1 MKFTDGLWIA
11 KDGFKIETPKEIADI
26 GHSDS
31 GITLFAPYEEQNS
44 KLDSI
49 GCGLLS
55 VKISAPAANMLS
67 VKITNFKGRR
77 EAKAFFELNR
87 ASVTPVSSENEEAYI
102 YASSLLEARISKD
115 GSWGISFFFSG
126 NYLTST
132 NLGGMAHIIGPDGR
146 SYIREQLDLSD
157 DEYIYGLGE
166 LPGNFIR
173 NGGSYTV
180 WNEDAGIDYGK
191 SSKCVPF
198 ILSSNN
204 YGVLVNST
212 GRVEFEIAND
222 ATTGTG
228 ESGNFSRAQF
238 SVEGETM
245 EYILIGG
252 ASPKHVLNLY
262 TELVGNPALP
272 PAWSFGP
279 WFSTSMLADYDE
291 ETIIDTVERYRS
303 QGIPLS
309 VLHFSPFWMKEFEW
323 TSFLWDSERFPN
335 PSQMIR
341 KLHEKGV
348 RVCLWISPY
357 IAQRSPLFREGMEG
371 NYFINTGD
379 GNPWQ
384 SDYRQAGAAMID
396 FSLPVVRAWYQKFL
410 DELIRMGVDSF
421 QLDYGADAPIAD
433 PSFGAYASKLGITYK
448 NKFDAESMH
457 NYYAYLF
464 SDTVFEIL
472 EKRYGQNNA
481 CILSHAGTVGSQKF
495 PFLSLDNT
503 ATSYDAMKT
512 VIQSGLNL
520 SISGFPFWSQNIGGL
535 GDDCTPDLFMRWHA
549 AATFAP
555 HANAI
560 GVNIPKDPWNFG
572 ADAISEVMLFSK
584 LKLGLM
590 PYIFSSAVESST
602 MGTPLVRPMLLEF
615 PGDPNTYTLD
625 QQYMLGGNL
634 LVAPITQADGIV
646 RYYVPSGV
654 WTNLLTRERVEGPIW
669 KNEQHDYTSM
679 PILARPGTIL
689 VAGTTDETPL
699 YNYMEN
705 VTITLFE
712 IPENK
717 EITADVYSADLKNM
731 GLVRVMKKGDRLG
744 LMTQGIVGQ
753 IRLLLANVFNVSSV
767 SSGFPEL
774 NEWGTMVVYDGDRIE
789 ITLMS
794 DGTEQPADQAPEQPE
809 Q

>member
-1 MKFTDGLWIA
+1 
-11 KDGFKIETPKEIADI
+11 
-26 GHSDS
+26 
-31 GITLFAPYEEQNS
+31 
-44 KLDSI
+44 
-49 GCGLLS
+49 
-55 VKISAPAANMLS
+55 
-67 VKITNFKGRR
+67 
-77 EAKAFFELNR
+77 
-87 ASVTPVSSENEEAYI
+87 
-102 YASSLLEARISKD
+102 
-115 GSWGISFFFSG
+115 
-126 NYLTST
+126 
-132 NLGGMAHIIGPDGR
+132 
-146 SYIREQLDLSD
+146 
-157 DEYIYGLGE
+157 
-166 LPGNFIR
+166 
-173 NGGSYTV
+173 
-180 WNEDAGIDYGK
+180 
-191 SSKCVPF
+191 
-198 ILSSNN
+198 
-204 YGVLVNST
+204 
-212 GRVEFEIAND
+212 
-222 ATTGTG
+222 
-228 ESGNFSRAQF
+228 
-238 SVEGETM
+238 
-245 EYILIGG
+245 
-252 ASPKHVLNLY
+252 
-262 TELVGNPALP
+262 
-272 PAWSFGP
+272 
-279 WFSTSMLADYDE
+279 
-291 ETIIDTVERYRS
+291 
-303 QGIPLS
+303 
-309 VLHFSPFWMKEFEW
+309 
-323 TSFLWDSERFPN
+323 
-335 PSQMIR
+335 
-341 KLHEKGV
+341 
-348 RVCLWISPY
+348 
-357 IAQRSPLFREGMEG
+357 MEG

-421 QLDYGADAPIAD
+421 QLDYGADAPVAD
-433 PSFGAYASKLGITYK
+433 PFFGAYASKLGITYK
-448 NKFDAESMH
+448 NKYDAESMH

-535 GDDCTPDLFMRWHA
+535 GDDCTSDLFMRWHA